1 MKKIS
6 VAVAAVAGPLCMVA
20 PSGCAVGPDIV
31 GADAKAPPSWHD
43 ASAVQ
48 SGDRISTA
56 ADPDPKWWLAF
67 NDPTLSTLIERA
79 THGNPDFQIA
89 VIRVAEARASA
100 QSAVAAGLPTL
111 SGSSSFTRAGV
122 GNGLFGGA
130 SGAGGS
136 SDLSGVLSTLS
147 KPIDLYQGSLDASWQ
162 LDLFGKVRRSVEA
175 ADAAAAAAIGNRDDA
190 LVTLEAEVAQT
201 YARLRAAQASRQ
213 TAQSDFETEQQV
225 VTLTEARATHGLVT
239 DLDVENA
246 RTTLGAT
253 EASIAQY
260 DQQIDAALNGLAVLV
275 GEAPGA
281 LDAELTETAPIPQ
294 APPLVPVGLP
304 SSLARRRPDIRVA
317 EANLHQQTAEVGV
330 AVAQFY
336 PDISLSGQVGV
347 VGTRPN
353 DLTRWANNF
362 YDFGPKISLPI
373 FEGGKLRANLNLAK
387 ADQAEAAVEYRKTVL
402 NALEDVENALSAYR
416 TELRRHR
423 ALEKTVAAQTAALEI
438 ARAQYSHGVSTFIDV
453 LTAENG
459 LAQQHQ
465 ALIQSTLALTTDVVN
480 LYKALGGG
488 WQWQDD
494 GS

>member
-1 MKKIS
+1 
-6 VAVAAVAGPLCMVA
+6 V
-20 PSGCAVGPDIV
+20 
-31 GADAKAPPSWHD
+31 
-43 ASAVQ
+43 
-48 SGDRISTA
+48 
-56 ADPDPKWWLAF
+56 
-67 NDPTLSTLIERA
+67 
-79 THGNPDFQIA
+79 
-89 VIRVAEARASA
+89 
-100 QSAVAAGLPTL
+100 
-111 SGSSSFTRAGV
+111 
-122 GNGLFGGA
+122 
-130 SGAGGS
+130 
-136 SDLSGVLSTLS
+136 
-147 KPIDLYQGSLDASWQ
+147 
-162 LDLFGKVRRSVEA
+162 
-175 ADAAAAAAIGNRDDA
+175 AAAIGNRDDA

-488 WQWQDD
+488 WQWQGD